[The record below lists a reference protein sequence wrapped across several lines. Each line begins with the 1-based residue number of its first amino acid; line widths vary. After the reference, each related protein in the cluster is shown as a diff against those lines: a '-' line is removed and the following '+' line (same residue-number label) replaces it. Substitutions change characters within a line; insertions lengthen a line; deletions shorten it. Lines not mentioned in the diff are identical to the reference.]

1 MRNKLLQEEL
11 LKFFTVKPGDAY
23 ALNDATAPGGVGQ
36 ISDALRVL
44 NSVLYSH
51 SYYGVAIPECC
62 FNEPEIVKY
71 AAEILSNGIERAKEL
86 LAILEKHYGEVEKKP
101 RGGSFSC
108 CAPCA
113 CESSAPCS
121 PGRPQ

>member
-101 RGGSFSC
+101 RCGSFSC